1 MEETFNPEEWGL
13 SKQDQKTI
21 ELIIQLEQERKNLK
35 LTQKQ
40 IAKRANIT
48 QGQLSRIENLE
59 SVPSLETI
67 NNIAEAMDKKLVL
80 I

>member
-48 QGQLSRIENLE
+48 QGQLFRIENLE

>member
-21 ELIIQLEQERKNLK
+21 ELIIQLEQEGKNLK